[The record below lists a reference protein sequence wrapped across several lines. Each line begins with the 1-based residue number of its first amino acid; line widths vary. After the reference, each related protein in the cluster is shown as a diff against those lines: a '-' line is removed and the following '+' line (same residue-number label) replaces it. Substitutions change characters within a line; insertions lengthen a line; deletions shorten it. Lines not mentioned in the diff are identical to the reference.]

1 VVAVTLRHLQS
12 FLALLALAVLAGWNA
27 LVRASSGGVELP
39 DDVPTDA
46 DASTDPA
53 VVEHERG
60 WIDYVR
66 GFEAH
71 IRRGV
76 GNDPEAGEFRRGLAV
91 WLRSRLLR
99 GYTDGDH
106 VYVCPNAPRTL
117 RVHQAGHTPAFGAV
131 FDPLAGDYRPDGGL
145 PDEPPRTFDVML
157 PGDFPHT
164 FLRLSD
170 RRGLGETYD
179 DWVREGKIHRI
190 SE

>member
-1 VVAVTLRHLQS
+1 MSLRHLQS
-12 FLALLALAVLAGWNA
+12 FVGLLALAVLAGWNA

-39 DDVPTDA
+39 DVPTDA
-46 DASTDPA
+46 ESEI
-53 VVEHERG
+53 VEHERG

-66 GFEAH
+66 GFDAH
-71 IRRGV
+71 VRRGA
-76 GNDPEAGEFRRGLAV
+76 GNDPADGEFPRGLAV

-99 GYTDGDH
+99 GYTDGNH
-106 VYVCPNAPRTL
+106 VYVCSNAPRVL

-131 FDPLAGDYRPDGGL
+131 FEPLAGDYRPDGGL
-145 PDEPPRTFDVML
+145 PDEPLRTFDVML

-164 FLRLSD
+164 LLRLSD

-179 DWVREGKIHRI
+179 DWICEGKIRRV